1 MFHVREKL
9 YRYVLLLTVIAV
21 AYPGILV
28 AAEKK
33 DSDTAAASATE
44 IGKEFPQELETL
56 ITEEPQEEA
65 SLPFEADTYVRY
77 MPSRRVDAMPGKVG
91 IIESANECAYKL
103 KAFGKLQL
111 ELSFESNY
119 ISINNSTGVKL
130 PSHLTSLIA
139 GLQTTVP
146 FFTLD
151 KTYFRIGLY
160 PSYRGENW
168 EVRSSAF
175 RMPVNTYLIYQPN
188 SKWTFVA
195 GVGAYPD
202 YRTKVIPIFGFIY
215 KPNEKLT
222 FNIVPAN
229 PNISYSLNGKVTLFI
244 EGGMAGDEY
253 EVDKDG
259 LKNVVLEYKAY
270 RGGAGASYRFNK
282 YIEASVS
289 VGGVFNRRLQYR
301 DSLGKV
307 NLDSGMYSEFRIN
320 AAI

>member
-1 MFHVREKL
+1 MFQLQEKL
-9 YRYVLLLTVIAV
+9 SNCALFIAV
-21 AYPGILV
+21 LIIACPGILI
-28 AAEKK
+28 AAEKN
-33 DSDTAAASATE
+33 DSDAVTSATK
-44 IGKEFPQELETL
+44 IAKEFPQELESL

-65 SLPFEADTYVRY
+65 GLLFEADTYVRY

-91 IIESANECAYKL
+91 IIESANECTYKL
-103 KAFGKLQL
+103 KAFGKLPL
-111 ELSFESNY
+111 ELSFESGY

-139 GLQTTVP
+139 GLEATLP

-151 KTYFRIGLY
+151 KTYFRVGLY

-175 RMPVNTYLIYQPN
+175 RMPVHTYLIYQPN
-188 SKWTFVA
+188 NKWTFVA
-195 GVGAYPD
+195 GVGTYPD
-202 YRTKVIPIFGFIY
+202 YRTKVVPILGFIY
-215 KPNEKLT
+215 KPNEKLI
-222 FNIVPAN
+222 FNIIPAN
-229 PNISYSLNGKVTLFI
+229 PSICYSLNNKVTLFI
-244 EGGMAGDEY
+244 EGGMEGDEY

-259 LKNVVLEYKAY
+259 LKNVVLEYNAY
-270 RGGAGASYRFNK
+270 RGGTGVSYRFNK